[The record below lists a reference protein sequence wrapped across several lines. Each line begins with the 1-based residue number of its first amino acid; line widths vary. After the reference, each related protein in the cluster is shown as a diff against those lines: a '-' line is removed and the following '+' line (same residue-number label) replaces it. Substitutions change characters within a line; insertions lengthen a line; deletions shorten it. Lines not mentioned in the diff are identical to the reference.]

1 MNSAETSDEHAA
13 LGGGTS
19 PSFEAWDEEPTL
31 GRDRTD
37 SGPHAALDDIFPV
50 LLVESGP
57 ALGRYFALP
66 ADDGEAIVGRGR
78 DAHLRVRERS
88 VSRQHARVSVSDGV
102 VIIEDLQSLNG
113 SWVNG
118 RALHG
123 SAELRDGDRIRLG
136 DLDLRLAWMTPRD
149 REVQDRIARQV
160 RLAERDALTGLHNRH
175 YLLQTLPE
183 TVRRHR
189 ARELPLTIAAVD
201 VDRFKAINDTWGHAT
216 GDAVL
221 TTLARLMAASVRP
234 TDQVIRA
241 GGEEFWVVLQETDGR
256 RARRALQ
263 RLRDAVA
270 AREWDEIPAP
280 HQVTLSAGVTGLRA
294 DETMQEWMERA
305 DQALYQAKNGGRN
318 RVVLLTDDGPEVAT
332 GPNGT
337 VGPPSD
343 DPTDTGLTPR
353 PRREDLD
360 AE

>member
-1 MNSAETSDEHAA
+1 MNNAQTDTHGASGA
-13 LGGGTS
+13 GTHS
-19 PSFEAWDEEPTL
+19 SFEIWDEEPTL
-31 GRDRTD
+31 GRDRTE
-37 SGPHAALDDIFPV
+37 SGPHAPLEDVSPV

-66 ADDGEAIVGRGR
+66 ADEGESFIGRGR
-78 DAHLRVRERS
+78 NAHLRVRERS
-88 VSRQHARVSVSDGV
+88 VSRQHARVTVSDGIV
-102 VIIEDLQSLNG
+102 VIEDLESLNG

-123 SAELRDGDRIRLG
+123 SVELRDGDRIRLG
-136 DLDLRLAWMTPRD
+136 DLDLRLAWMSPRD

-175 YLLQTLPE
+175 YLLQTLPD

-189 ARELPLTIAAVD
+189 ARDLPLTIAAID

-221 TTLARLMAASVRP
+221 TALARLMAASVRP

-241 GGEEFWVVLQETDGR
+241 GGEEFWVVLQETGGR

-270 AREWDEIPAP
+270 GREWAEIPTE
-280 HQVTLSAGVTGLRA
+280 HQVTLSAGVAELRA

-305 DQALYQAKNGGRN
+305 DQALYQAKNSGRN
-318 RVVLLTDDGPEVAT
+318 RVILLSDDGPELAT
-332 GPNGT
+332 GPSET
-337 VGPPSD
+337 VDPPPD
-343 DPTDTGLTPR
+343 DPTDTRLTPR
-353 PRREDLD
+353 PTQGNLD
-360 AE
+360 EN